1 MQRGG
6 NEQGTTPPRFSEA
19 LFEEF
24 HAETFRS
31 VWLLA
36 WRLCRDPTE
45 ADDVCQ
51 VAYLAV
57 YRYWVDDRLREE
69 PRRLLF
75 RVAQRTAI
83 DSVRRRE
90 RRSRLSELL
99 RGASQPADEL
109 GLELKEALSKLK
121 PEDRALLLLQAEGG
135 FDYKELAAIYAR
147 SVASIRSRL
156 YRARKAL
163 AREIRR

>member
-1 MQRGG
+1 M
-6 NEQGTTPPRFSEA
+6 
-19 LFEEF
+19 
-24 HAETFRS
+24 
-31 VWLLA
+31 
-36 WRLCRDPTE
+36 
-45 ADDVCQ
+45 CQ